1 MKKLCISFLLGI
13 IILLMALLASCS
25 ACKTEYLRIH
35 VRANSNRAC
44 DQEIKYQIKDIVVE
58 HLTPY
63 VKKATSKAQAMAAID
78 EQIPT
83 VNRLIDGFLLKNG
96 YKYSAKVELKQ
107 EFFPTRVYDDLTLNS
122 GVYDAL
128 IITLG
133 EGVGDNWWCVVYPPL
148 CFSGEKVEYRSVVLE
163 FFKRIFN

>member
-35 VRANSNRAC
+35 MRANSNRAC

-58 HLTPY
+58 YLTPY
-63 VKKATSKAQAMAAID
+63 VKNATSKAQAMAAIN
-78 EQIPT
+78 EQIPA
-83 VNRLIDGFLLKNG
+83 VNRLIDGFLAKNG

>member
-13 IILLMALLASCS
+13 IILLMAFAASCS

-63 VKKATSKAQAMAAID
+63 VKKATSKAQAMAAIN
-78 EQIPT
+78 EQIPA
-83 VNRLIDGFLLKNG
+83 VNRLIDEFLVKNG
-96 YKYSAKVELKQ
+96 YKYGAKVELKQ

>member
-63 VKKATSKAQAMAAID
+63 VKKATSKAQAMAAIN
-78 EQIPT
+78 EQIPA
-83 VNRLIDGFLLKNG
+83 VNRLIDGFLVKNG
-96 YKYSAKVELKQ
+96 YKYNAKVELKQ

>member
-63 VKKATSKAQAMAAID
+63 VKNATSKAQAMAAIN
-78 EQIPT
+78 EQIPA

-163 FFKRIFN
+163 FFKRILN

>member
-25 ACKTEYLRIH
+25 ACETEYLRIH

-78 EQIPT
+78 EQIPA
-83 VNRLIDGFLLKNG
+83 VNRLIDGFLLK
-96 YKYSAKVELKQ
+96 
-107 EFFPTRVYDDLTLNS
+107 LTTGLGDPDAHVVGS
-122 GVYDAL
+122 GCNN
-128 IITLG
+128 
-133 EGVGDNWWCVVYPPL
+133 E
-148 CFSGEKVEYRSVVLE
+148 
-163 FFKRIFN
+163 

>member
-63 VKKATSKAQAMAAID
+63 VKKATSKAQAMAAIN
-78 EQIPT
+78 EQIPA
-83 VNRLIDGFLLKNG
+83 VNRLIDGFLVKNG

>member
-63 VKKATSKAQAMAAID
+63 VKKATSKAQAMAAIN
-78 EQIPT
+78 EQIPA
-83 VNRLIDGFLLKNG
+83 VNRLIDGFLAKNG

>member
-25 ACKTEYLRIH
+25 ACETEYLRIH

-78 EQIPT
+78 EQIPA
-83 VNRLIDGFLLKNG
+83 VNRLIDGFLVKNG
-96 YKYSAKVELKQ
+96 YKYGAKVELKQ